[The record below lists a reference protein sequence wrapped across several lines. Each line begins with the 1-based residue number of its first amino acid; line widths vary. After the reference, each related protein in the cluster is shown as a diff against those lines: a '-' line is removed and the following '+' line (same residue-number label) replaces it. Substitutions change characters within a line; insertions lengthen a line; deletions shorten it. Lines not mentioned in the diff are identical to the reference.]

1 MRPHG
6 TCAPTGV
13 RRPAYQVADIFRAHG
28 AHYRATHP
36 LSADQRKA
44 MWCIEACRTAVL
56 GGQLDVCAA
65 CGYASAPA
73 YNSCRNRNCPT
84 CQALDQARWLARRR
98 ARMLPVACV
107 HVVFTLPGELKA
119 VALRNRK
126 PLFNILFAAA
136 AQTLLEL
143 GRNPQRLGGLRGITA
158 VLHTWTRDLRFHPHL
173 HCVVTA
179 GGLTPDATR
188 WVDSRRGFLFP
199 VAVLSTLFR
208 GKFLAALERLHRDDA
223 LDLRG
228 TAATAR
234 DFAQLRTT
242 LFSKPWV
249 VYAKRPFAGPD
260 RVFAY
265 LGRYTHRVAISN
277 HRLLAVTDDAVTIAT
292 RDGQRA
298 TWPLSDFI
306 RRFLLHVVPTG
317 FVRIRHYGLWAS
329 GNVNTKLHA
338 ARQLVAPDDP
348 ARRPD
353 RGDAPPAADWRQLL
367 ATLTGIDLHVC
378 PACGRRALRSHRLPP
393 DRRAAP
399 AGCARATGAA
409 EPMTPRQPPRQR
421 HQSSST
427 ARSPCARHVPGPP
440 LAASVRRGHA
450 LHTAA
455 TPPVPP
461 PRHVLSTRWVPLRA
475 PSRPKLT

>member
-1 MRPHG
+1 MGDGASTGRPRGRRQSLVGRASAADISIDARSHGVGADARRPHG
-6 TCAPTGV
+6 
-13 RRPAYQVADIFRAHG
+13 RRNVAGWID
-28 AHYRATHP
+28 P
-36 LSADQRKA
+36 
-44 MWCIEACRTAVL
+44 
-56 GGQLDVCAA
+56 
-65 CGYASAPA
+65 
-73 YNSCRNRNCPT
+73 
-84 CQALDQARWLARRR
+84 

-143 GRNPQRLGGLRGITA
+143 GRNPQRLGALRGITA

-228 TAATAR
+228 TAAPAR

-260 RVFAY
+260 HVFAY

-292 RDGQRA
+292 LG
-298 TWPLSDFI
+298 TILSI
-306 RRFLLHVVPTG
+306 S
-317 FVRIRHYGLWAS
+317 YGGAQA
-329 GNVNTKLHA
+329 NKRTKEE
-338 ARQLVAPDDP
+338 VS
-348 ARRPD
+348 
-353 RGDAPPAADWRQLL
+353 
-367 ATLTGIDLHVC
+367 
-378 PACGRRALRSHRLPP
+378 RALLKFMWVILP
-393 DRRAAP
+393 A
-399 AGCARATGAA
+399 
-409 EPMTPRQPPRQR
+409 
-421 HQSSST
+421 
-427 ARSPCARHVPGPP
+427 
-440 LAASVRRGHA
+440 
-450 LHTAA
+450 
-455 TPPVPP
+455 
-461 PRHVLSTRWVPLRA
+461 
-475 PSRPKLT
+475 